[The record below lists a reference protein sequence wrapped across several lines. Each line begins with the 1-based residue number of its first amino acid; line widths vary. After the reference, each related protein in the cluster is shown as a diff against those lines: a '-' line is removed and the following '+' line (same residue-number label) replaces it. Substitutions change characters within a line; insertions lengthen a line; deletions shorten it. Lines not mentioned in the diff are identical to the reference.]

1 MKNAILIMLTKKKD
15 NQGFI
20 QYTYQLLANS
30 WVDKK
35 KSKLINKKF
44 KYFCCFYR
52 LAIYYAIYIL
62 RKRHFLKENPPQ
74 LSYIKG

>member
-30 WVDKK
+30 WVGKK
-35 KSKLINKKF
+35 KQVNK
-44 KYFCCFYR
+44 
-52 LAIYYAIYIL
+52 
-62 RKRHFLKENPPQ
+62 
-74 LSYIKG
+74 